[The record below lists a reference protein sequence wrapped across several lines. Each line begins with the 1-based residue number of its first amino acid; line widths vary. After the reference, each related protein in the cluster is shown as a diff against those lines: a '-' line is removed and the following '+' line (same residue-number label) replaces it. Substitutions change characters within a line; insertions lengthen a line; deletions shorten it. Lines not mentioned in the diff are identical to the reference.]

1 MRAARGGLRVLFRRQ
16 RTPGAGHAER
26 RRGCWGDREEPSASG
41 REGGVGPATGRGQ
54 GGGTV
59 CGAWWD
65 TGGPGEPWGQ
75 GGGRR
80 SRDCVQR
87 VGGRAW
93 EPSLLR
99 QGDWAVLTLTSPWA
113 CVWPWAAK
121 PGSFSTQGQRASPQ
135 TLQPLPTLRCHPWG
149 QLSQDLDG
157 NLEEEAGGGPQD
169 SGLILSLPTTHAGLL
184 NLGPAPSW
192 SLMGLLWCGGPAL
205 SPQGSEPRLPSKL
218 GSGGGGE

>member
-1 MRAARGGLRVLFRRQ
+1 MRSRRPPGERAAW
-16 RTPGAGHAER
+16 AR
-26 RRGCWGDREEPSASG
+26 RRGVGREEG
-41 REGGVGPATGRGQ
+41 RSVGP
-54 GGGTV
+54 GGTRE
-59 CGAWWD
+59 D
-65 TGGPGEPWGQ
+65 PENPGD